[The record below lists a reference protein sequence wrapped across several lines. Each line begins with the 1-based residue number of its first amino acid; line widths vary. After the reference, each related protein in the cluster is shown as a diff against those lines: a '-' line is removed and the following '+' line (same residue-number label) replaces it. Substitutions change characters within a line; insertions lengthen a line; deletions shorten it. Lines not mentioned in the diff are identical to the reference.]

1 MNEKKKS
8 GRGCLWALVAFLS
21 LLVIAGGFI
30 LLASLFIGKHT
41 SITTPVARHGADEFP
56 DLSEV
61 WAYGKGKTKVIS
73 IPLRG
78 FIHLDPGNDMFGPVT
93 TATQMALL
101 GIRRATRDDD
111 VKAIIMEIDSGGGGI
126 TASDIV
132 YKALMDFRDAQP
144 GRKIVVVFGDVSAS
158 GAYYI
163 SLAADQIMARPTS
176 ITGSI
181 GVLMQSLNMRLLG
194 EKIGVTDVT
203 IKSGANKDIMNP
215 LREMSAE
222 QRAMLQA
229 VVDDLHSRFVGLVV
243 ERRNLPEAE
252 VRALADG
259 RIFTAQ
265 DAVASGLIDGIGYWD
280 DAVNATA
287 DLLGVPRIKIY
298 RYEEEFSLSS
308 FLRSSQRLNPTARLL
323 DSLSS
328 ARFLY
333 QWQL

>member
-194 EKIGVTDVT
+194 EKIGVT
-203 IKSGANKDIMNP
+203 S
-215 LREMSAE
+215 
-222 QRAMLQA
+222 
-229 VVDDLHSRFVGLVV
+229 
-243 ERRNLPEAE
+243 
-252 VRALADG
+252 
-259 RIFTAQ
+259 
-265 DAVASGLIDGIGYWD
+265 
-280 DAVNATA
+280 
-287 DLLGVPRIKIY
+287 
-298 RYEEEFSLSS
+298 FSLSG
-308 FLRSSQRLNPTARLL
+308 
-323 DSLSS
+323 D
-328 ARFLY
+328 
-333 QWQL
+333 